1 MTPVGHSLM
10 GASIA
15 VLCLPSQSSRWARC
29 AGLICF
35 IFLANLPDAPLP
47 GWGHDRYWFSH
58 SLIVNDIIMLIAAAV
73 FYTWRDAVRRLGGPR
88 VIMGGMLSWMSH
100 LLLDTFY
107 NHGRG
112 LAMFWPFGPWRLALP
127 IAWFSVMD
135 GIPKT
140 LDARVLRIFGIEL
153 LAYGSLLVLALFWR
167 CFLLKKI
174 WGKSER

>member
-15 VLCLPSQSSRWARC
+15 VLCLPSRSSRWTR
-29 AGLICF
+29 GLGLTCF
-35 IFLANLPDAPLP
+35 IILANLPDTPLP
-47 GWGHDRYWFSH
+47 GWGHNRYWFSH
-58 SLIVNDIIMLIAAAV
+58 SIMVNGIMMLVAVALFYAWRAAAH
-73 FYTWRDAVRRLGGPR
+73 RLGGPR
-88 VIMGGMLSWMSH
+88 VIVGGLLSWLSH

-135 GIPKT
+135 GIPKK
-140 LDARVLRIFGIEL
+140 LDGRVLHILGIEL
-153 LAYGSLLVLALFWR
+153 LAYGSLLVLALLWR
-167 CFLLKKI
+167 RLK
-174 WGKSER
+174 R